1 MRFPK
6 FSSSKLEK
14 IWKTHSEVFS
24 KAKKFKRRIPKYLF
38 QGKKEDWRVI
48 KEIWGGKR
56 NF

>member
-1 MRFPK
+1 
-6 FSSSKLEK
+6 LEK